1 MWWDHQNLDKP
12 RRDSDGV
19 RWNVRVWHDVV
30 KNKHVARVFFWN
42 DERDVCGVR
51 IFGPDERTHVT
62 ALHAFIEKL
71 ISSSDLRQKYSRDL
85 HFPLERHYS
94 AYGVFPEES

>member
-1 MWWDHQNLDKP
+1 MTCSQQLLIWQDCSMWWDQQNLDKP

-62 ALHAFIEKL
+62 ALHAFSGIL
-71 ISSSDLRQKYSRDL
+71 
-85 HFPLERHYS
+85 
-94 AYGVFPEES
+94 